1 MVLQKLT
8 TLLSLAPALAP
19 ALAANRTHY
28 GDPNTHPLQPCLAD
42 EVRAQITGLAGDL
55 CIPPCDAAGKCPQD
69 KPAGVEAL
77 PQCVLKSSTGAQV
90 SGYTSVWTEGDFG
103 GGRFWREETLEEILE
118 FRGDFRGRL
127 WRRSNWRRSKGQE
140 KIQRSGEDPKEI
152 QRIRLLLPLLDIGAS
167 IM

>member
-1 MVLQKLT
+1 MLQKLT

-28 GDPNTHPLQPCLAD
+28 GDPNPHPLQPCLAD

-69 KPAGVEAL
+69 KPAGVEAV

-90 SGYTSVWTEGDFG
+90 SIVF
-103 GGRFWREETLEEILE
+103 
-118 FRGDFRGRL
+118 
-127 WRRSNWRRSKGQE
+127 E
-140 KIQRSGEDPKEI
+140 KEKVIWDQIWKQI
-152 QRIRLLLPLLDIGAS
+152 WRIRRWMGPIAGWVRLLDVVYTHSSRQCRQCRQNADK
-167 IM
+167 MQTNAH